1 MKFKHEQFALDW
13 LAGRHIQYLEE
24 GIWRD
29 LPHMSEAHR
38 MPSLYVDKEYR
49 MKPMTVRYRVG
60 LLGDTPV
67 AAYTIREETVLSASP
82 NFCRWITDW
91 QEVAA

>member
-29 LPHMSEAHR
+29 LPTLSEAHR

-49 MKPMTVRYRVG
+49 MKPMAVRYRIG
-60 LLGDTPV
+60 LLGDKPV
-67 AAYTIREETVLSASP
+67 CVFSLKEECDTAAQ
-82 NFCRWITDW
+82 WITDW
-91 QEVAA
+91 CEIVA